1 MAQIRSHFSWK
12 SNDSP
17 RGSSPRLETTLGQL
31 PTALLTL
38 KGMIDGDKAEATE
51 QVAAALAQLE
61 DAFTACNKGQCFLVG
76 DDIGFLDIVIES
88 YVGWCRAVERIAA
101 QSVLDEMR
109 TSWLATWAARFCEH
123 EAVRDMMP
131 DTRRLVEFGE
141 ALRAALVANAN
152 ANAQRM

>member
-1 MAQIRSHFSWK
+1 
-12 SNDSP
+12 
-17 RGSSPRLETTLGQL
+17 
-31 PTALLTL
+31 
-38 KGMIDGDKAEATE
+38 MIDGDKAEATE

-61 DAFTACNKGQCFLVG
+61 DAFTACNKVQHFLVG
-76 DDIGFLDIVIES
+76 DDIGFLDIIIES

-109 TSWLATWAARFCEH
+109 TPWLATWAARFCEH
-123 EAVRDMMP
+123 EAIRDMMP

-141 ALRAALVANAN
+141 ALRLRAALVANAN